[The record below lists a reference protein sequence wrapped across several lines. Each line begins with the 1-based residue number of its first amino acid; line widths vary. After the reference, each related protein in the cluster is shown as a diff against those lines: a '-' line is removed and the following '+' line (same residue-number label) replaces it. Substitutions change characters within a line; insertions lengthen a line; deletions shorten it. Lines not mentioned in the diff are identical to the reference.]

1 MTSNELKHMNRTELL
16 QMLLLIAEDNEQL
29 KAQLAQVKEQLEEK
43 NLKCEKVGS
52 LAEAALQVNGVFEAA
67 EKAARQYVQ
76 GIEQMYRQKD
86 LLCREAEEKARQRA
100 GAIMAEADA
109 YRAAAIREADEYWNH
124 VRSRVRGM
132 MQEQMMPTG
141 AAVPKGMGKR

>member
-1 MTSNELKHMNRTELL
+1 MTSKELKHMNRAELL
-16 QMLLLIAEDNEQL
+16 QMLLLLAQENEQL
-29 KAQLAQVKEQLEEK
+29 KAQLAQMQEQLAEK
-43 NLKCEKVGS
+43 NLKCEKAGS

-86 LLCREAEEKARQRA
+86 LLCREAEEKSRKRA
-100 GAIMAEADA
+100 NSIMAEADA
-109 YRAAAIREADEYWNH
+109 YRATAIREADEYWEH
-124 VRSRVRGM
+124 VRARVRGV

-141 AAVPKGMGKR
+141 TGPKETQ